1 VPKKVGVPRALLYY
15 KFDVLW
21 KTYFEKLGAELIIS
35 PESNSSIKK
44 LAVTN
49 APDEDCYSTKLYFGH
64 TLSLKDK
71 VDFLF
76 IPRFQ
81 SDHKT
86 NISCP
91 KFMGLADV
99 LRSMFKD
106 LPPIIRPYFSMAKKH
121 HRMRHLLWKAF
132 KVGYIFTRNPFR
144 IVYASIEALK
154 KHSQFYRK
162 LHLTEKQLQLWEQ
175 NLISFRH
182 GGNRIPV
189 IEEYGNI
196 SSPEKIKIALAGH
209 SYVLN
214 DKFQSLD
221 IAGKILQHGAEY
233 ITSEQ
238 IPRTIVEA
246 EMAKLDFNMYFQYER
261 EILGT
266 IMYFLDSKTVD
277 GIIHVMIFSC
287 GPDSVAGEMAS
298 RIAHLKQDVP
308 LLQLTFDELT
318 GEAGLN
324 TRLEAFFD
332 MIIRKKE
339 KKQPVVFH

>member
-1 VPKKVGVPRALLYY
+1 LVKKVGVPRALLYY

-21 KTYFEKLGAELIIS
+21 KTFFEKLGACVILS
-35 PESNSSIKK
+35 PETNPHIKN
-44 LAVTN
+44 LAISK
-49 APDEDCYSTKLYFGH
+49 APDEDCYSSKLYFGH
-64 TLSLKDK
+64 TLVLKDK
-71 VDFLF
+71 VDYLF

-86 NISCP
+86 NISCQ

-106 LPPIIRPYFSMAKKH
+106 LPPIIRPYFSMAKAH

-132 KVGYIFTRNPFR
+132 KVGCIFTKNPIR
-144 IVYASIEALK
+144 IVYAELTALK
-154 KHSQFYRK
+154 KHRDFFLK
-162 LHLTEKQLQLWEQ
+162 LHLTEDQLHRWESKEV
-175 NLISFRH
+175 SFIH
-182 GGNRIPV
+182 TGGRIPY
-189 IEEYGNI
+189 IKEHDLKNCDGRL
-196 SSPEKIKIALAGH
+196 KIALTGH

-214 DKFQSLD
+214 DPMQSLN
-221 IAGKILQHGAEY
+221 IADKIIQHGVDF

-238 IPRTIVEA
+238 LPRTVVEA
-246 EMAKLDFNMYFQYER
+246 EMAKLDYDMYFQYER

-277 GIIHVMIFSC
+277 GIIQIMIFSC
-287 GPDSVAGEMAS
+287 GPDSVAGEMANN
-298 RIAHLKQDVP
+298 IAHLKQDVP

-318 GEAGLN
+318 GETGLN

-332 MIIRKKE
+332 MIKRRKE
-339 KKQPVVFH
+339 KNSI